1 MKKLWE
7 DKKLGDVIELE
18 YGKPLPDSKRK
29 AEGAYPVYGANG
41 EKDRTDEYYHDKK
54 SIIVGR
60 KGSAGEINLTENK
73 FWPLDVTYFV
83 TFDDK
88 KHDLK
93 FLYYLLSNLELPKLA
108 KGVKPGINRNEVYS
122 ITVRIPS
129 LPEQQRIA
137 SHLDETFS
145 AIVIAKENAERNL
158 RNSRDLFKSH
168 LQIIFSSPGERWE
181 LVKLSELTTDI
192 TDGDHLPPPKSAT
205 GVPFITIS
213 NIDKGSNKIDFS
225 STFKVPY
232 DYFKKIKM
240 SRRPMIGDVLYT
252 VTGSFG
258 IPVIIDSDLEFCFQR
273 HIGLIRPKAEID
285 SKWLYYWLMSP
296 EAMRQA
302 ENVATGAAQ
311 KTVSLNTLRNFTVPL
326 IPISEQIDIVSK
338 LDVLSTETKKLETIY
353 QQKLADLNELKKSI
367 LKKAF
372 NGELSGAN

>member
-1 MKKLWE
+1 
-7 DKKLGDVIELE
+7 
-18 YGKPLPDSKRK
+18 
-29 AEGAYPVYGANG
+29 
-41 EKDRTDEYYHDKK
+41 
-54 SIIVGR
+54 
-60 KGSAGEINLTENK
+60 
-73 FWPLDVTYFV
+73 
-83 TFDDK
+83 
-88 KHDLK
+88 
-93 FLYYLLSNLELPKLA
+93 
-108 KGVKPGINRNEVYS
+108 
-122 ITVRIPS
+122 
-129 LPEQQRIA
+129 
-137 SHLDETFS
+137 
-145 AIVIAKENAERNL
+145 
-158 RNSRDLFKSH
+158 
-168 LQIIFSSPGERWE
+168 
-181 LVKLSELTTDI
+181 
-192 TDGDHLPPPKSAT
+192 
-205 GVPFITIS
+205 
-213 NIDKGSNKIDFS
+213 
-225 STFKVPY
+225 
-232 DYFKKIKM
+232 
-240 SRRPMIGDVLYT
+240 MIGDVLYT